1 MRAVALAV
9 VLAAACGKHEDTAKR
24 IDEPPAAAPA
34 PPPPRP
40 IAACDR
46 YVDALTRAFDL
57 DVDPEVR
64 DLLRDEAALIRAATR
79 GARDADR
86 DELTMR
92 CATGMLDL
100 GRIPTYGGLGL
111 TGTGPSGGIVGGVA
125 GGVVGGLAGA
135 PPPPPPPPAGGAGTN
150 VSTVPECR
158 RLFAIFDKLSACPD
172 LADTVKDTFRQARSM
187 MLDAWGQMP
196 QDQDTRDLMARACQ
210 TAAETYE
217 QILSHSHC
225 P

>member
-9 VLAAACGKHEDTAKR
+9 VLAAACGKHEDPARR
-24 IDEPPAAAPA
+24 IDEPRATAPA
-34 PPPPRP
+34 VAPPRP
-40 IAACDR
+40 IAACER
-46 YVDALTRAFDL
+46 YVEALTQTMNL

-64 DLLRDEAALIRAATR
+64 DLLRDEAALVRSATR
-79 GARDADR
+79 APRDADR

-100 GRIPTYGGLGL
+100 GRIPTYGGIGL
-111 TGTGPSGGIVGGVA
+111 TGSGPPSGGGVA

-135 PPPPPPPPAGGAGTN
+135 PPPPPPAPAGSGTAN
-150 VSTVPECR
+150 LNTAPECR
-158 RLFAIFDKLSACPD
+158 RLFAIFDRLAACPD
-172 LADTVKDTFRQARSM
+172 LGDSIKDTFREARRM

-196 QDQDTRDLMARACQ
+196 QDQDTRDLVARACQ
-210 TAAETYE
+210 TAAESYQ
-217 QILSHSHC
+217 QILAQSHC